1 MGCPDDATHAII
13 AGAVSDDPTFI
24 DPKKK
29 PGPPPVPD
37 DAVRTDPDS
46 PFAPPPMTTKG
57 KFAAPPP
64 DNAPSKYDWGRV
76 EYTKKPI
83 ANGPPPVLTL
93 VCSVWV
99 LFTFFQLWV
108 WLPEEILVPGCPGIA
123 GIVTLLLA
131 VYAYSGRNWARL
143 FAMINAAAWAI
154 GAVILAQTP
163 QWEHLAPGA
172 KPITFVRA
180 AFEIFA
186 GYALNRPECVAY
198 FELRKGPLNK
208 W

>member
-1 MGCPDDATHAII
+1 M
-13 AGAVSDDPTFI
+13 SDDPTFI
-24 DPKKK
+24 DPKR
-29 PGPPPVPD
+29 PGPPPVPE

-46 PFAPPPMTTKG
+46 PFALPPPTTQATKG
-57 KFAAPPP
+57 KFAPPP
-64 DNAPSKYDWGRV
+64 AEPSKYDWGRV
-76 EYTKKPI
+76 EYGKMPI
-83 ANGPPPVLTL
+83 ANGPPRILGM
-93 VCSVWV
+93 VCAGWV

-108 WLPEEILVPGCPGIA
+108 WLPEEIVVPGCPGIA
-123 GIVTLLLA
+123 GIVSLLLA

-163 QWEHLAPGA
+163 SYEHLAPGA
-172 KPITFVRA
+172 KPLTIVRA